1 MNEER
6 YYILKSKSL
15 LGNLTEEKQ
24 SELASLDRE
33 DQYALEGKLDNLTK
47 GSADASEMED
57 KVLSKIGKKRSL
69 DLNWIWT
76 VAASMLLIGGL
87 WNAFLRINSKKEFQS
102 FANNSATVKEIVLQ
116 DNSIVTLN
124 KAAVLVVKSDFSGI
138 RKVYLKGEAM
148 FKVTHDG
155 KRPFVVMG
163 DCGDVKVL
171 GTTFV
176 VDNNEAQLEAT
187 LVEGSIALQVG
198 EKQQLIKPNQQ
209 VVVNNSGKMVVS
221 NVNVVLRTSWSEGKI
236 RFHEE
241 RLSSVVK
248 RIATEKGVEIMVK
261 ESRLR
266 DRRISGVFN
275 VTDSVESML
284 YALTKV
290 TKTNYKKEGEMF
302 VIE

>member
-15 LGNLTEEKQ
+15 LGNLTEEEQ

>member
-15 LGNLTEEKQ
+15 LGNLTEEEQ

-221 NVNVVLRTSWSEGKI
+221 NVNVALRTSWSEGKI

-266 DRRISGVFN
+266 DRRVSGVFN

>member
-15 LGNLTEEKQ
+15 LGNLTEEEQ

-102 FANNSATVKEIVLQ
+102 YANNSATVKEIVLQ

-176 VDNNEAQLEAT
+176 VDNNEAQLEAI

-221 NVNVVLRTSWSEGKI
+221 NVNVALRTSWSEGKI

-266 DRRISGVFN
+266 DRRVSGVFN

>member
-15 LGNLTEEKQ
+15 LGNLTEEEQ
-24 SELASLDRE
+24 SELASFDRE

-47 GSADASEMED
+47 GSANASKMQN

-102 FANNSATVKEIVLQ
+102 YANNSATVKEIVLQ

-148 FKVTHDG
+148 FKVTHDS

-163 DCGDVKVL
+163 DCGDIKVL

-187 LVEGSIALQVG
+187 LVEGSIALQVD

-209 VVVNNSGKMVVS
+209 VVVNNSGKMVIS
-221 NVNVVLRTSWSEGKI
+221 NVNVALRTSWSEGKI

-241 RLSSVVK
+241 RLSSVVR

-266 DRRISGVFN
+266 DRRVSGVFN

-284 YALTKV
+284 YAFTKV

>member
-15 LGNLTEEKQ
+15 LGNLTEEEQ

-47 GSADASEMED
+47 GSADASKMED

-221 NVNVVLRTSWSEGKI
+221 NVNVALRTSWSEGKI

-266 DRRISGVFN
+266 DRRVSGVFN

>member
-15 LGNLTEEKQ
+15 LGNLTEEEQ

-176 VDNNEAQLEAT
+176 VDNNEAQLEAI

-221 NVNVVLRTSWSEGKI
+221 NVNVALRTSWSEGKI

-266 DRRISGVFN
+266 DRRVSGVFN